1 MLPQEIIRAKRDG
14 KALDA
19 ADIEEFVA
27 GLTDGRV
34 TEGQAAAFAMATYF
48 RGMTVPERVALTRAM
63 TTSGAVLRWSLDGP
77 VLDKHST
84 GGVGDTVSLML
95 APAVAACGGY
105 VPMISGRGLGHTGGT
120 YDKFESIPGYVAAP
134 DLGTFQKVVKKVG
147 CSIIGQTPDL
157 APADKRLYAIRDVTA
172 TVESIPLITASILS
186 KKLAAGLDG
195 LAMDV
200 KFGNGAFMQRL
211 NDARDLA
218 GSIATV
224 ATGAG
229 LPTTALLTD
238 MDQPLAHTAGNAL
251 EVQYAIDYLTGASRE
266 PRMHEVVLALGAEM
280 LRLGKLVTSVKAGRT
295 AMQNAL
301 DSGAA
306 AERFGKMVAAMG
318 GPKDLVER
326 PGRHLEFAPVV
337 REVRP
342 AKAGTVSR
350 IDTRA
355 VGLAVVSLGGGRTR
369 PQDPIDH
376 GVGLTRLAG
385 VGHPVGPDRP
395 LAVVHART
403 EAAADAAAAEVAAA
417 YRVSTRAATPAARPT
432 TSRQRFSQT
441 GRVVA
446 ERITG

>member
-14 KALDA
+14 KELAT
-19 ADIEEFVA
+19 ADIEAFVR
-27 GLTDGRV
+27 GVTDGSV
-34 TEGQAAAFAMATYF
+34 TEGQVAAFAMATYF
-48 RGMTVPERVALTRAM
+48 RSMTIDERVALTRAM
-63 TTSGAVLRWSLDGP
+63 TESGRVLRWSLDGP

-120 YDKFESIPGYVAAP
+120 YDKFESIPGYTAAP

-157 APADKRLYAIRDVTA
+157 APADKRIYGIRDVTA

-186 KKLAAGLDG
+186 KKLAAGLEG

-200 KFGNGAFMQRL
+200 KHGNGAFMVRL
-211 NDARDLA
+211 DDARSLA

-251 EVQYAIDYLTGASRE
+251 EVRYAIDYLTGAERE
-266 PRMHEVVLALGAEM
+266 PRMHEVVVALGAEM
-280 LRLGKLVTSVKAGRT
+280 LRLGRLVRTVAHGRA
-295 AMQNAL
+295 AMQRAL

-306 AERFGKMVAAMG
+306 AERFAKMVAAMG
-318 GPKDLVER
+318 GPKDLLER
-326 PGRHLEFAPVV
+326 PDKHLAAVDVVVPVHAE
-337 REVRP
+337 R
-342 AKAGTVSR
+342 AGVVTRV
-350 IDTRA
+350 DTRA
-355 VGLAVVSLGGGRTR
+355 VGMAVVALGGGRTR

-376 GVGLTRLAG
+376 AVGLTRLAG
-385 VGHPVGPDRP
+385 VGDTVDAERP
-395 LAVVHART
+395 LALVHARS
-403 EAAADAAAAEVAAA
+403 AAAAETAAAALRAA
-417 YRVSTRAATPAARPT
+417 YRVGRSVPAARVGQP
-432 TSRQRFSQT
+432 
-441 GRVVA
+441 VVA
-446 ERITG
+446 ERITA